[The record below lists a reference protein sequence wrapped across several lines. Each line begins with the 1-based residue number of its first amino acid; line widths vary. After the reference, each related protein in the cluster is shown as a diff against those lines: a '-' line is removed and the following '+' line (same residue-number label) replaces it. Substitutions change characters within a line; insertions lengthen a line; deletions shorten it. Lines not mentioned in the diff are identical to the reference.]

1 VNWLTERLAALESF
15 GPLHEQAEP
24 IRDSTLRR
32 LPFELIVEALA
43 GTDAKLDAG
52 PAADELREGYL
63 YTEAGDAAWQRLSP
77 AAAGEEEPTPHRRLE
92 FTAGLLDSRGP
103 ALYLPEDDA
112 DTVDLQVFAG
122 LDRQPVYRLH
132 AEGDF
137 APLAAQLRAVRR
149 EPPSRCP
156 DGMCTEG
163 ERCGD
168 SDCLCRKFVRRAQR
182 ISDRLRAALGPRGSR
197 YDATALACHR

>member
-15 GPLHEQAEP
+15 EPLHEQAEP
-24 IRDSTLRR
+24 IPGSTLRR
-32 LPFELIVEALA
+32 VPFELIVEALA
-43 GTDAKLDAG
+43 GTDARLDAG

-63 YTEAGDAAWQRLSP
+63 YTEAADAARRRLSH
-77 AAAGEEEPTPHRRLE
+77 ASAEEEPPPRRRLE

-103 ALYLPEDDA
+103 ALFLPEDDA

-137 APLAAQLRAVRR
+137 APLSAQLRAVRR
-149 EPPSRCP
+149 DPPPPCP
-156 DGMCTEG
+156 DGVCTEG

-168 SDCLCRKFVRRAQR
+168 SDCVCRKFVRRGRR
-182 ISDRLRAALGPRGSR
+182 ISDRLRDALGPRGSR
-197 YDATALACHR
+197 FDTPALKCHR